1 MTPEKIL
8 SHPARV
14 LSQEQRESYFR
25 DGYLLLPGILSDE
38 WIRRLRAVSDEFVE
52 KSRSVATSDTVSS
65 RAFAG
70 SCWSS
75 SRARSS
81 HRKWQRPRNP
91 RRRGLD

>member
-1 MTPEKIL
+1 MTPEKVL

-52 KSRSVATSDTVSS
+52 KSRSVATLRGCAACRTPTSTI
-65 RAFAG
+65 R
-70 SCWSS
+70 
-75 SRARSS
+75 RSG
-81 HRKWQRPRNP
+81 NT
-91 RRRGLD
+91 